1 MKCKKCSYENPPGSA
16 FCSKCGT
23 QVDSGTSDA
32 NVTQAYSRP
41 NSPFAVGGI
50 LDERYQMIEELGR
63 GGMGRVYKALD
74 LEIDEKVALK
84 VLNPEISS
92 DQKTIERFR
101 NELKLARK
109 IRHKNVCQM
118 FDLDTAENTYFITM
132 EYVSGEDLK
141 STVNRLGRLSEGK
154 ILLIA
159 KQICKGLAEAHRVEV
174 IHRDLKPQNIMID
187 RAGDVRI
194 MDFGIARTLQPTGLT
209 ETGMMIGTPDYM
221 APEQAVGEPIDNR
234 TDIYSLGVIL
244 FELATGRV
252 PFKGDTAVSVALKH
266 KTEAPPRPK
275 NINPNISERFNDL
288 ILKCLEKEKK
298 DRYQSV
304 DEILADIV
312 AAEKGHPVADKVIPD
327 RPASVQIPRKRL
339 PLAAVLGPL
348 ALIILAIVGYLLIK
362 PKAGGAA
369 DVFSLSLDSNPEA
382 VLVFLDNRE
391 LGTTPIKKDIA
402 PGKYTLKLEKEG
414 FVTRTER
421 ITIDADFK
429 QTFALQA
436 LAVAPSGAATL
447 EITTL
452 PEGAEVFIGE
462 ESLGFTPFI
471 KEMEAGAYTL
481 VLKHPGYLDKTEEIT
496 LLAGE
501 TYPKEF
507 ILEAEA
513 EAQPDPDPPAKKP
526 RNDPVSAQYR
536 LNITSAPSNAKIYI
550 DGQFQGRTPLNGLKL
565 SKKDGF
571 LRMNLEGYVLKD
583 FQLNLDQNN
592 VNKIHGDLQKAEFQV
607 KLGSIPPG
615 AAVFEGS
622 EKLGETPFA
631 QALAIGTH
639 NLVLKKTGFR
649 DKPVT
654 MDLQAEYQE
663 SVTLVPLEKI
673 NVKIQV
679 RPTANI
685 AIDNV
690 SSGPATTI
698 VTTDILEGRHTITFT
713 APDNSQKYSLPLE
726 LKPGEK
732 WEVRMFMSTGKC
744 LLINLVS
751 GAQQE
756 KQLKSSK

>member
-1 MKCKKCSYENPPGSA
+1 MGLMKCKKCSYENPPGSA

-23 QVDSGTSDA
+23 QVDSGTGDA

-159 KQICKGLAEAHRVEV
+159 KQICKGLAEAHRVDV

-275 NINPNISERFNDL
+275 NINPNISDRFNDL

-339 PLAAVLGPL
+339 PIAAVLGPL
-348 ALIILAIVGYLLIK
+348 ALIILVVVGYLLIK
-362 PKAGGAA
+362 PKGGGAA
-369 DVFSLSLDSNPEA
+369 DVFSLSLDSDPKA
-382 VLVFLDNRE
+382 VLVYLDNRE
-391 LGTTPIKKDIA
+391 LGTTPIKEDIA
-402 PGKYTLKLEKEG
+402 PGSYSLKLEKEG
-414 FVTRTER
+414 FATRTES

-429 QTFALQA
+429 QTYTLQA
-436 LAVAPSGAATL
+436 LEVSPSDEATL

-462 ESLGFTPFI
+462 ESLGFSPFI
-471 KEMEAGAYTL
+471 KEMQAGTYTL

-501 TYPKEF
+501 SYPKEF

-513 EAQPDPDPPAKKP
+513 EAQPDPDPPANKP
-526 RNDPVSAQYR
+526 RNDPVSARIPTQYH
-536 LNITSAPSNAKIYI
+536 
-550 DGQFQGRTPLNGLKL
+550 QC
-565 SKKDGF
+565 
-571 LRMNLEGYVLKD
+571 
-583 FQLNLDQNN
+583 
-592 VNKIHGDLQKAEFQV
+592 
-607 KLGSIPPG
+607 
-615 AAVFEGS
+615 
-622 EKLGETPFA
+622 A
-631 QALAIGTH
+631 Q
-639 NLVLKKTGFR
+639 
-649 DKPVT
+649 
-654 MDLQAEYQE
+654 
-663 SVTLVPLEKI
+663 
-673 NVKIQV
+673 
-679 RPTANI
+679 
-685 AIDNV
+685 
-690 SSGPATTI
+690 
-698 VTTDILEGRHTITFT
+698 
-713 APDNSQKYSLPLE
+713 
-726 LKPGEK
+726 
-732 WEVRMFMSTGKC
+732 
-744 LLINLVS
+744 
-751 GAQQE
+751 
-756 KQLKSSK
+756 

>member
-1 MKCKKCSYENPPGSA
+1 MKCNKCSYENPPGSA

-23 QVDSGTSDA
+23 QIDARTSDA
-32 NVTQAYSRP
+32 KVTQAYVRP
-41 NSPFAVGGI
+41 DSPFTVGGI
-50 LDERYQMIEELGR
+50 LDKRYQIIEELGR

-221 APEQAVGEPIDNR
+221 SPEQAVGEPIDNR

-275 NINPNISERFNDL
+275 NINPSISDRFNDL

-312 AAEKGHPVADKVIPD
+312 AAEKGHPVEEKVIPD
-327 RPASVQIPRKRL
+327 RPSSVQISRKRF
-339 PLAAVLGPL
+339 PIAVVAGPL
-348 ALIILAIVGYLLIK
+348 ALIILIVVGYLLIK
-362 PKAGGAA
+362 PKPGGVA
-369 DVFSLSLDSNPEA
+369 DVFSFSLDSNPKS
-382 VLVFLDNRE
+382 VLVYLDDRE
-391 LGTTPIKKDIA
+391 LGTTPIQENIF
-402 PGKYTLKLEKEG
+402 PGQYTLRLEKTG
-414 FVTRTER
+414 FVSRTEN
-421 ITIDADFK
+421 ITIDSDFK
-429 QTFALQA
+429 QTYSLQA
-436 LAVAPSGAATL
+436 QIVPPSKGATL
-447 EITTL
+447 EIATL
-452 PEGAEVFIGE
+452 PEGAEVFIGD
-462 ESLGFTPFI
+462 ESLGFSPFI
-471 KEMEAGAYTL
+471 KEMDAGTYTV
-481 VLKHPGYLDKTEEIT
+481 VLKHPGYLNKTEEIT

-507 ILEAEA
+507 ILEAVSETP
-513 EAQPDPDPPAKKP
+513 PDPDPT
-526 RNDPVSAQYR
+526 PVRKNNAVTAEYR

-565 SKKDGF
+565 SQQTGY
-571 LRMNLEGYVLKD
+571 LRLNLEGYVIKD
-583 FQLNLDQNN
+583 FQLNLNQNN
-592 VNKIHGDLQKAEFQV
+592 VNKIHGDLVKAEFQV
-607 KLGSIPPG
+607 KLNSTPSG
-615 AAVFEGS
+615 AAVYEGNQQ
-622 EKLGETPFA
+622 LGQTPFE

-639 NLVLKKTGFR
+639 DLVLKKAGFR
-649 DKPVT
+649 DKPVS
-654 MDLQAEYQE
+654 MDLQAEYQK
-663 SVTLVPLEKI
+663 SFTLEALVKI

-690 SSGPATTI
+690 SSGAATTI
-698 VTTDILEGRHTITFT
+698 VTADILEGRHTITF
-713 APDNSQKYSLPLE
+713 ASPDSSQKYSLPLE
-726 LKPGEK
+726 LKPGDK
-732 WEVRMFMSTGKC
+732 WEVRMFMDTGKC
-744 LLINLVS
+744 VLINLVT
-751 GAQQE
+751 GVQQE
-756 KQLKSSK
+756 QQLKSIK